1 MKSMKIEASF
11 EGSKSVALWKIQGEG
26 KLKHLLQQMVYLG
39 LHLHRTDADPLHFC
53 DIYTKR

>member
-1 MKSMKIEASF
+1 MKSMKIEASL

-26 KLKHLLQQMVYLG
+26 KSKHLLQQMVHLG
-39 LHLHRTDADPLHFC
+39 LHLHRTNVDGLHLC